1 MLFAASTPTMTSIEC
16 RIAKRWFPTVGMNV
30 AFPKTPARRRVRRAP
45 DSFVFRGSGA
55 IEILKSW
62 EGNIM
67 VTAETLKTVGRMSL
81 RAGDDSPSDE
91 DLFLDYRLTGNQAS
105 FERLVHRHERP
116 LYRYLRRY
124 LGSAEM
130 AEDVFQRTFLQV
142 HLKRDSFEPGR
153 PVRPWI
159 YRIATNQAID
169 ALRRARRHRL
179 ASLDYVSANSARNGT
194 LGDSLPAPGAPPIS
208 AMVRR
213 ENADWSRSAVAAL
226 PQRLRAVV
234 ELVYFGGVT
243 YREAGERL
251 SLPLGTIKSRISAAL
266 KQLREAWDESGTSE
280 FDSSPVG
287 LRAAVA

>member
-1 MLFAASTPTMTSIEC
+1 M
-16 RIAKRWFPTVGMNV
+16 WFPTVGMNV
-30 AFPKTPARRRVRRAP
+30 AFPGTPTGRRVRRAR
-45 DSFVFRGSGA
+45 DSIVVRGSGS

-81 RAGDDSPSDE
+81 RAGDDSPGGVSPGDE
-91 DLFLDYRLTGNQAS
+91 DLLLDYRLTGNQTS

-130 AEDVFQRTFLQV
+130 AEDVLQRTFLQV
-142 HLKRDSFEPGR
+142 HLKRDAFEPGR

-194 LGDSLPAPGAPPIS
+194 LGDSLPAPGVSPIS

-226 PQRLRAVV
+226 PRRLRAVV
-234 ELVYFGGVT
+234 ELVFFGGVT
-243 YREAGERL
+243 YREAGEEL
-251 SLPLGTIKSRISAAL
+251 SLPLGTIKSRMSAAL

-280 FDSSPVG
+280 IDSPRAG
-287 LRAAVA
+287 LRMTVA